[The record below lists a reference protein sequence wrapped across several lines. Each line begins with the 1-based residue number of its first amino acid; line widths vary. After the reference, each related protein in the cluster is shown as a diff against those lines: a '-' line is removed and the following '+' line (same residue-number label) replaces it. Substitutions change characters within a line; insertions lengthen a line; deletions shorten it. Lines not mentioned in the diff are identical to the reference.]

1 MTEPTPIP
9 RELGPVTRLAIDFG
23 PLIVFFVTNAFA
35 PVPKITKIFAATAAF
50 MVATAIAMGVSLA
63 KSGKISPML
72 LFSGAMVLVMGG
84 ITLWLHDDTFIKI
97 KPTIYYVFVAGILF
111 FGLFTGRP
119 TLELVLGSA
128 YPGLSAPGWRLL
140 TRNWA
145 FFFVAMA
152 IANEAVWRNTSTDF
166 WVGYKLWGAIPATLI
181 FAAANMPMLTRY
193 GLGAEK
199 VQETLPPQG

>member
-1 MTEPTPIP
+1 MTEPTKP
-9 RELGPVTRLAIDFG
+9 REIGPAMRLAIDLG
-23 PLIVFFVTNAFA
+23 PLVVFFLTNAFA
-35 PVPKITKIFAATAAF
+35 PVPKLTKIFVATGAF
-50 MVATAIAMGVSLA
+50 MVATAIAMGISLA
-63 KSGKISPML
+63 KSGKVSPML

-97 KPTIYYVFVAGILF
+97 KPTIYYTVVAAILF
-111 FGLFTGRP
+111 FGLWSKRP

-128 YPGLSAPGWRLL
+128 YPGLSAHGWQLL

-152 IANEAVWRNTSTDF
+152 IANEAVWRNSTTDF
-166 WVGYKLWGAIPATLI
+166 WVGYKLWGAIPATLV
-181 FAAANMPMLTRY
+181 FAAANIPMLSKH

-199 VQETLPPQG
+199 AEEAIPPQG